1 MCGQRPIWGSPEVE
15 APVQPWVSGKVV
27 VTIEQVSVQTQIAL
41 SYFCLLRK

>member
-1 MCGQRPIWGSPEVE
+1 MQPETSLGDPGS
-15 APVQPWVSGKVV
+15 SGPSLAAGLREGF